1 MSTPVEQS
9 DGKQAESLCLACGL
23 CCNGVLFADVKLQP
37 QDDPAEL
44 RALGVNLVGQKLS
57 ARGLQPAA
65 LQLDSTASIK
75 SHPAPFKFTQPC
87 SAYRNCQCQIYA
99 ERPQHC
105 RSFDCL
111 LLKSVK
117 AGTTSHRH
125 ALATIKTTR
134 QQVATVKRLLGE
146 LGNHEEH
153 LALAGR
159 VRRTARRLE
168 KSPPDVR
175 MAELFG
181 RLTLAVH
188 DLNLLLS
195 QAFYP

>member
-9 DGKQAESLCLACGL
+9 DGRQAESLCLACGL
-23 CCNGVLFADVKLQP
+23 CCNGVLFADVRLQA
-37 QDDPAEL
+37 QDDPNEL
-44 RALGVNLVGQKLS
+44 RALGLNLLAQKLS
-57 ARGLQPAA
+57 ERGLQPAA
-65 LQLDSTASIK
+65 GQPNGAAPIK
-75 SHPAPFKFTQPC
+75 RHPAPVKFTQPC

-105 RSFDCL
+105 RAFDCL
-111 LLKSVK
+111 LLKSAK
-117 AGTTSHRH
+117 TGATSHRQ
-125 ALATIKTTR
+125 ALATIKKTR

-159 VRRTARRLE
+159 FRRTARRLE
-168 KSPPDVR
+168 KSQPDVHT
-175 MAELFG
+175 AQLFG
-181 RLTLAVH
+181 QLTLAVH

>member
-37 QDDPAEL
+37 QDDPNEL
-44 RALGVNLVGQKLS
+44 RALGLNLS
-57 ARGLQPAA
+57 ARRLQP
-65 LQLDSTASIK
+65 TEFIK
-75 SHPAPFKFTQPC
+75 SHPAPFKFAQPC
-87 SAYRNCQCQIYA
+87 SAYLNCQCQIYA
-99 ERPQHC
+99 DRPQHC
-105 RSFDCL
+105 RAFDCL

-117 AGTTSHRH
+117 TGTTSHRQ
-125 ALATIKTTR
+125 ALSKIRRTR
-134 QQVATVKRLLGE
+134 QQVATVKRVLGE

-159 VRRTARRLE
+159 FRRTARRLE
-168 KSPPDVR
+168 NSHLDQR
-175 MAELFG
+175 SAELFG
-181 RLTLAVH
+181 QLTLAVH

-195 QAFYP
+195 EAFYP